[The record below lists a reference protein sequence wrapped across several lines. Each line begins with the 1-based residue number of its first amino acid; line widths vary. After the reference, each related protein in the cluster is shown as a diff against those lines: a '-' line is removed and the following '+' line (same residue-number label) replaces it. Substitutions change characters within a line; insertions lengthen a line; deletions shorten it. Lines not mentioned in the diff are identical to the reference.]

1 MESSRQTASSSP
13 MESRRQTAQ
22 TAQGTRGDI
31 TDILEV
37 YEASEGEMDCPGDNP
52 KAGDYCK
59 SSTAGANCNTNMTS
73 SRATSAPLLSMDGE
87 HQERGE
93 EGRRAASGL
102 SAGDASLVE

>member
-1 MESSRQTASSSP
+1 MESRRQTASSSP

-22 TAQGTRGDI
+22 GTRGDM

-37 YEASEGEMDCPGDNP
+37 YEANEGEMDCEGENS
-52 KAGDYCK
+52 KAGDNSK
-59 SSTAGANCNTNMTS
+59 SSTAGTNCNTNMTS
-73 SRATSAPLLSMDGE
+73 PRATSAPLLSFDGE